1 MTTTFRTNS
10 RDLYESMNRYFHN
23 KRLPLMRLRDD
34 EQFSMSI
41 FNLSNDETE
50 KLIALLLDVAAQ
62 KCEILIFSTI
72 YLNFS
77 DKIAIFVGVKI
88 CSLNFK
94 TIDYDKRT

>member
-23 KRLPLMRLRDD
+23 KRVPLMKLRDD

-50 KLIALLLDVAAQ
+50 KLIALLLKRFHLTPVLAVSQAA
-62 KCEILIFSTI
+62 
-72 YLNFS
+72 
-77 DKIAIFVGVKI
+77 
-88 CSLNFK
+88 
-94 TIDYDKRT
+94 

>member
-41 FNLSNDETE
+41 LNLSNDETE
-50 KLIALLLDVAAQ
+50 KLIALLLKRFHLTPVSAVSQAA
-62 KCEILIFSTI
+62 
-72 YLNFS
+72 
-77 DKIAIFVGVKI
+77 
-88 CSLNFK
+88 
-94 TIDYDKRT
+94 